1 VLRTSLTL
9 ACSRTASKAIFA
21 FSAASI
27 FRRALF
33 VMVCSA
39 PSNNGAAA
47 LPIKHPVPKTGS
59 ASDRHTAVD
68 YAHVLKT
75 SPMPASRPPRSL
87 FSSKT
92 TSASTAKLHST
103 RPFGRRSQA
112 VGRAV
117 RMALPGW
124 LNLAESIGRRVLRP
138 SVSTA
143 TYPKSKASQRRSPP
157 WEHDRNKNHAKADW
171 LHNRDRAHQTQAPLP
186 INLIES
192 GD

>member
-1 VLRTSLTL
+1 MIRLSSSPATKTRPASIWRRAKRDNRHSPANLSLRSE
-9 ACSRTASKAIFA
+9 ASCPQPSRRARQLSPGGQ
-21 FSAASI
+21 SAASI

-92 TSASTAKLHST
+92 TSASTAKPHSA
-103 RPFGRRSQA
+103 RPFGRKSQA

-117 RMALPGW
+117 RMALPAKTQQ
-124 LNLAESIGRRVLRP
+124 LAQSGGVGTRRRP
-138 SVSTA
+138 VVPVSL
-143 TYPKSKASQRRSPP
+143 PP
-157 WEHDRNKNHAKADW
+157 HPR
-171 LHNRDRAHQTQAPLP
+171 
-186 INLIES
+186 
-192 GD
+192 